1 MKVNGSNSYSKEQAA
16 KGATKLTAKQE
27 TLCQLIALQGHDQS
41 EAYRQAYDVSL
52 DTLPA
57 TVWSEA
63 SRLVANPK
71 VAARI
76 TELREAYQERAM
88 VSAEEVIQEL
98 KQVGMAAVTG
108 DVRPSDKVA
117 ALDKMAKILGLYRD
131 PEKDR
136 DSQAVQITRVTV
148 VLDQGSITVP

>member
-76 TELREAYQERAM
+76 EELREAYQERTM

-98 KQVGMAAVTG
+98 KQVGMATVTS

-136 DSQAVQITRVTV
+136 DAQAVQITKVTV
-148 VLDQGSITVP
+148 VLDRGHG